1 MAEGFLSCF
10 GGQTDHSY
18 VLHKQSNE
26 DMYSDMPVLGAV
38 WFCSLWQ
45 VLYNEGELWSWTN
58 LVHNRTVN

>member
-10 GGQTDHSY
+10 GGQADHSY

-38 WFCSLWQ
+38 
-45 VLYNEGELWSWTN
+45 
-58 LVHNRTVN
+58 